1 MSVRERLGD
10 ARERLASRG
19 SAGSGDAGKRMP
31 RSVLA
36 ISGAIAIVV
45 VFPLVWLLVTAAK
58 IDPGEAW
65 ELATS
70 EETLTV
76 LKNSLLLMGGVT
88 AGSVLLGVPLAYLT
102 VRTDLPFRRFWTI
115 VAALPLVIPSY
126 VGAFTVVSAFG
137 PRGRFQ
143 DMLEPLGIEQIPE
156 IYGLPG
162 AILVIT
168 LYTYPYVYLTTRA
181 ALLNFDA
188 RLVEAARTL
197 NHGKLSAFWRVTL
210 PQIRPAIAAG
220 ALLAALYAISDFGT
234 PAIMRLPVFTR
245 EIYVEFG
252 QLGQAPEAVLS
263 LQLLAIVALVLVI
276 ERWISPDSTASEAE
290 ASRDRPVS
298 LGRWRWAAMA
308 FPAAV
313 AGLALLV
320 PLWILYLWLSSPATA
335 RRPSL
340 AFEWSMATNSIMVAA
355 AAAVVAALAAIPIG
369 YLSAHHDSRLA
380 EVFERGTYLGFA
392 VPGVVLALSLVYLGT
407 RLVPAFYQTLPL
419 LIFGF
424 VVRFLPQA
432 VGSVRSTTLQ
442 VDPRLVEA
450 ARTLGDPPFRAFRR
464 VTLPQIVPG
473 IVAGA
478 ALVFLTTMKELPV
491 TLMLKPTEF
500 ETIATQIWRAQA
512 SHFYQYAVVPALLL
526 MVISGLSMIVLL
538 ASEGGERGL

>member
-1 MSVRERLGD
+1 MSVRERLQVVRQRIG
-10 ARERLASRG
+10 
-19 SAGSGDAGKRMP
+19 GSGDAGERPP
-31 RSVLA
+31 RSLLA
-36 ISGAIAIVV
+36 ISGAIALVV
-45 VFPLVWLLVTAAK
+45 VFPLVWLLVTAAE

-65 ELATS
+65 DLATS

-115 VAALPLVIPSY
+115 VSALPLVIPSY

-143 DMLEPLGIEQIPE
+143 DMLEPLGVEQIPE

-162 AILVIT
+162 AIVVIT

-181 ALLNFDA
+181 ALLSFDA

-197 NHGKLSAFWRVTL
+197 NHGKLAAFWRVTL

-276 ERWISPDSTASEAE
+276 ERWIVPDASASESE
-290 ASRDRPVS
+290 ATRDRPVS
-298 LGRWRWAAMA
+298 LGRWRWVAMG
-308 FPAAV
+308 FPALV

-320 PLWILYLWLSSPATA
+320 PLWILYLWLSSSATA

-340 AFEWSMATNSIMVAA
+340 AFEWSMATNSVKVAA
-355 AAAVVAALAAIPIG
+355 AAALIAAIAALPIG

-380 EVFERGTYLGFA
+380 AVFERGTYLGFA
-392 VPGVVLALSLVYLGT
+392 VPGVVLGLSLVYLGT
-407 RLVPAFYQTLPL
+407 RLVPALYFTLPL
-419 LIFGF
+419 LIFGY

-432 VGSVRSTTLQ
+432 VGSIRSTTLQ

-450 ARTLGDPPFRAFRR
+450 ARTLGDSPFRAFRR

-491 TLMLKPTEF
+491 TLMLKPNEF
-500 ETIATQIWRAQA
+500 ETIATQIWRAQD

-526 MVISGLSMIVLL
+526 MVISGFSMIVLL
-538 ASEGGERGL
+538 ASEGGREGL